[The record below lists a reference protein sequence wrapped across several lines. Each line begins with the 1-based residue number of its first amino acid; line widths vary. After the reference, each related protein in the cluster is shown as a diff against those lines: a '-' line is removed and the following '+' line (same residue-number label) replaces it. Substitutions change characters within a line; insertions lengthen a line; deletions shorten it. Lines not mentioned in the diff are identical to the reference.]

1 MEPRK
6 IKLKP
11 ISQKILLL
19 LAAGVALGLTRSPRQ
34 YFRIIKA
41 VKSDWE
47 RIDREA
53 LHRAIKKL
61 YASKLIDSKDSPDG
75 STTIILTKLG
85 KEIALTYK
93 IDEIKIPSM
102 KRWDKKWRLV
112 LFDIPESRK
121 KARDALSRSLK
132 QAGFAQFQKSV
143 FIYPFECRNEA
154 DFIIEF
160 FNLRPYVRLIT
171 ADEIDNELVF
181 KKHFELH

>member
-19 LAAGVALGLTRSPRQ
+19 LTAGVVLGLTRSPRQ
-34 YFRIIKA
+34 YFRILKA
-41 VKSDWE
+41 VKKDWD
-47 RIDREA
+47 RINQDA
-53 LHRAIKKL
+53 LHRAIKTL
-61 YASKLIDSKDSPDG
+61 YRSKLVDSKDNTDG
-75 STTIILTKLG
+75 SVTLVLTKLG
-85 KEIALTYK
+85 KETALTYQ
-93 IDEIKIPSM
+93 IDEIKIPPM

-121 KARDALSRSLK
+121 KARNALSRALK

-143 FIYPFECRNEA
+143 FIHPFECRNEA

-160 FNLRPYVRLIT
+160 FNLRPYVRFIT
-171 ADEIDNELVF
+171 ADEIDNGLAF
-181 KKHFELH
+181 KKHFELN

>member
-19 LAAGVALGLTRSPRQ
+19 LAAGITLGLTRSPRQ
-34 YFRIIKA
+34 YFRILKA
-41 VKSDWE
+41 AKKDWD
-47 RIDREA
+47 RINQDA
-53 LHRAIKKL
+53 LHRAIKNL
-61 YASKLIDSKDSPDG
+61 YRSRLINSIDNSDD
-75 STTIILTKLG
+75 TTTLILTKLG
-85 KEIALTYK
+85 KETALTYQ

-121 KARDALSRSLK
+121 KARNALARSLK

-143 FIYPFECRNEA
+143 FIHPFECRNEV

-160 FNLRPYVRLIT
+160 FNLRPYVRFIT
-171 ADEIDNELVF
+171 ADAIDNELTF
-181 KKHFELH
+181 KKHFELD